1 MLVNLYIKNYAL
13 IEESSIDFERGFNV
27 ISGETGAGKSIMLG
41 GLSLILGKRAD
52 VSVLHDSVSKC
63 IVEGRFNID
72 ESRYGS
78 FFQKNNLDFE
88 AETII
93 RREITP
99 NGKSRAF
106 INDTPVNL
114 SVLKSFSE
122 GLIELH
128 SQHESLALKQS
139 NHQGIDQPCKC
150 TFIGVQRLLP

>member
-1 MLVNLYIKNYAL
+1 MITWLDVRNFILVKHVSLNFQTGMTVLT
-13 IEESSIDFERGFNV
+13 
-27 ISGETGAGKSIMLG
+27 GETGAGKSIMLG

-52 VSVLHDSVSKC
+52 VSVLHDSESKC

-139 NHQGIDQPCKC
+139 NHQLDSSHK
-150 TFIGVQRLLP
+150 